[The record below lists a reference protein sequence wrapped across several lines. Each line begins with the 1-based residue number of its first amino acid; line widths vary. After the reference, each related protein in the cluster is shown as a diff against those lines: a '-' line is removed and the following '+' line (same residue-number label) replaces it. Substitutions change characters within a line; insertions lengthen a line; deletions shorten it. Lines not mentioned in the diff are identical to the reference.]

1 MQQQRR
7 GPSGG
12 IAVIAAPSS
21 ESQEDVCPVCE
32 QEYVDTSTIDQC
44 SLEPEEL
51 DNQHCFMALMF
62 GKMLVIEHSN
72 EHEEEY
78 SEEDAVEVEI
88 D

>member
-1 MQQQRR
+1 MRQKRGVPKSGMVVIA
-7 GPSGG
+7 GPS
-12 IAVIAAPSS
+12 PD
-21 ESQEDVCPVCE
+21 SQESVCPVCE

-44 SLEPEEL
+44 SLEPGEL